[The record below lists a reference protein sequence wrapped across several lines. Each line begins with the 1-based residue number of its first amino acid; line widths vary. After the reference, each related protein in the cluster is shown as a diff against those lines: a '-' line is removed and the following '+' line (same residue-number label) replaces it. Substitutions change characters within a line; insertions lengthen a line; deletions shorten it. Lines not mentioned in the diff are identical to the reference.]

1 MQKYTEIDENK
12 TLRESRELLLNN
24 DKTAISC
31 NSGPAFPTINLQPGM
46 LCFRTDEQKLY
57 QLNANGETW
66 VELFDLSGTI
76 GLVSRATTAD
86 NALEVNGH
94 TVNSDVPV
102 NAKFT
107 DTTYGAVTDS
117 ASGLMTAAQKKK
129 LDDLSNY
136 SLPVASATTLG
147 GVKVGDGLTISNG
160 VLSSSVTGGNA
171 THGEKL
177 YDTVGS
183 YTFTVPAGVY
193 LLIVTCIGA
202 GGGGGGTG
210 GYSGTG
216 LSGGAGGRGGVVESS
231 PYICVPGQS
240 LQVVVGG
247 GGTGGGLYN
256 GAIGVGGAGNPAG
269 ANGVAGRNTGGNG
282 GRGGNINGLG
292 GGGGGGGYASAS
304 YGGNGGGGGGVSSF
318 AGYYFGAGG
327 GGGGGGGAQ
336 SAHDGSKGSNGGNS
350 AIPIYY
356 SPKLS
361 TVYGAG
367 GAGGAD
373 GGSGHGTAGGNGQ
386 RGCVYIWW

>member
-66 VELFDLSGTI
+66 VELFDLSGNI
-76 GLVSRATTAD
+76 GLVSKATTAD
-86 NALEVNGH
+86 NALKVNEH

-129 LDDLSNY
+129 LDELSNY

-147 GVKVGDGLTISNG
+147 GVKIGDGLTITDG

-177 YDTVGS
+177 FTANDTFVVPEGVSTLVVTAVGGGGGGGGGGGVDDRHKGPGGS
-183 YTFTVPAGVY
+183 GNRGNVTSAIPVCVNPSQSISVIVGQGGAGS
-193 LLIVTCIGA
+193 LARGA
-202 GGGGGGTG
+202 GGAGGAGNPPGSNGSNGSAGYGGRGGNGGSKNGLEGTGGAGGSQSGTYNWGGAGGAGGGGATSFGEYVFASGGGGGGGGGGGTG
-210 GYSGTG
+210 GTGT
-216 LSGGAGGRGGVVESS
+216 AAAN
-231 PYICVPGQS
+231 I
-240 LQVVVGG
+240 
-247 GGTGGGLYN
+247 LYDWKISH
-256 GAIGVGGAGNPAG
+256 A
-269 ANGVAGRNTGGNG
+269 
-282 GRGGNINGLG
+282 
-292 GGGGGGGYASAS
+292 
-304 YGGNGGGGGGVSSF
+304 
-318 AGYYFGAGG
+318 
-327 GGGGGGGAQ
+327 
-336 SAHDGSKGSNGGNS
+336 
-350 AIPIYY
+350 
-356 SPKLS
+356 
-361 TVYGAG
+361 YGAG
-367 GAGGAD
+367 GAGGAAF
-373 GGSGHGTAGGNGQ
+373 SGNGGNGAS
-386 RGCVYIWW
+386 GCVYIIW

>member
-57 QLNANGETW
+57 QLNADGKTW
-66 VELFDLSGTI
+66 IELFDLSGNI

-147 GVKVGDGLTISNG
+147 GVKVGDGLTITNG
-160 VLSSSVTGGNA
+160 ILSSGVTGGNA

-177 YDTVGS
+177 
-183 YTFTVPAGVY
+183 FT
-193 LLIVTCIGA
+193 
-202 GGGGGGTG
+202 
-210 GYSGTG
+210 
-216 LSGGAGGRGGVVESS
+216 
-231 PYICVPGQS
+231 
-240 LQVVVGG
+240 
-247 GGTGGGLYN
+247 
-256 GAIGVGGAGNPAG
+256 
-269 ANGVAGRNTGGNG
+269 ANGTFVVPE
-282 GRGGNINGLG
+282 
-292 GGGGGGGYASAS
+292 
-304 YGGNGGGGGGVSSF
+304 GVSTLVVT
-318 AGYYFGAGG
+318 AVGG
-327 GGGGGGGAQ
+327 GGGGGGGAYL
-336 SAHDGSKGSNGGNS
+336 GSGGSSGSIGETYEFTVFVVSGESISVQVGAGGGGGNS
-350 AIPIYY
+350 
-356 SPKLS
+356 SPNGGGGGSAGGS
-361 TVYGAG
+361 TAGAGISSRYGGGGGGGGGASGINSRILAKGGSGGSGASGRGTGEIGGAG
-367 GAGGAD
+367 GAGGA
-373 GGSGHGTAGGNGQ
+373 GAGSDRLRSAFVSSVYGSPGSLGASGSPNYNVHAGGAGAS
-386 RGCVYIWW
+386 GCVHIQW